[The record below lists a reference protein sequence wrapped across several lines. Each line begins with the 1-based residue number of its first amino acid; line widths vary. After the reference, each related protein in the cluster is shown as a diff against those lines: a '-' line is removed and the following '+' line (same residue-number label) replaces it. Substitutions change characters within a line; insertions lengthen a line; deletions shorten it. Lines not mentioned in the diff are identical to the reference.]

1 MLSACACMRLVVAR
15 GSDLVHERGEPSTN
29 DVPDPGRGQEM

>member
-1 MLSACACMRLVVAR
+1 MLAACACMRLVMAK

-29 DVPDPGRGQEM
+29 DGPDPGR